1 MEEEREER
9 EEVERVTREGKS
21 GESDKGGREVE
32 RDIFTKTELL
42 TVVIGL
48 VDPYDTS
55 FVSISLFSV
64 IFTNPLLSI
73 RLQTIYKMDT

>member
-1 MEEEREER
+1 M
-9 EEVERVTREGKS
+9 ERVTREG
-21 GESDKGGREVE
+21 GRDGGREVE

-55 FVSISLFSV
+55 FVSISLFSG

-73 RLQTIYKMDT
+73 RLQTLYKMDT